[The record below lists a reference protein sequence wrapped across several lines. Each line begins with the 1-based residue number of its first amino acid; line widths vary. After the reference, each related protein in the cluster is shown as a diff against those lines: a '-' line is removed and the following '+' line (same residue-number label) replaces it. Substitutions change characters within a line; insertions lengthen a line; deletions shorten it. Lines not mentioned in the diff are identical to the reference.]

1 MKKEDIRKIAIGAGL
16 AIAGALVAYGL
27 EAVIPAIQ
35 QQGGTYGPAIAALAA
50 VVLNAA
56 RKWVQ
61 SQQKQEGEGNG

>member
-35 QQGGTYGPAIAALAA
+35 QQGGAYGPAIAALAA

-61 SQQKQEGEGNG
+61 SQQKQEGEANG